1 MIYFFL
7 NSLLWIPTPTPTPTF
22 DCVYQVWYGFVAFS
36 IIRRDGMDGRWRLLL
51 FFQRRTPAGPAATA
65 AALVKAMAMA
75 MATATVT
82 TKNGYENGY
91 GNGYSNDGGNR
102 NSNSNNNSNN
112 NNNNNRNLQF
122 TQSSRDFVREQ
133 FVITMHRRRHHHR
146 DKTNAGW

>member
-1 MIYFFL
+1 MTDDCCFFL
-7 NSLLWIPTPTPTPTF
+7 
-22 DCVYQVWYGFVAFS
+22 
-36 IIRRDGMDGRWRLLL
+36 
-51 FFQRRTPAGPAATA
+51 FQRRTPAGPVATA
-65 AALVKAMAMA
+65 AIVTAMA

-102 NSNSNNNSNN
+102 NSNSNNNNN